1 MTVAPPKTRKL
12 PLAVMFRLGL
22 YQACLGMMSVLT
34 LGILNRVLID
44 ELKIPALIA
53 AGAIAMHQF
62 VAPVRVWFGQL
73 SDRQPLFGLHRSG
86 YIGLGAVGFC
96 AIAILASQ
104 TIWPLGT
111 AAAGGFTGA
120 AWGWAALL
128 AGLFACYGIALS
140 SSSTPFAALL
150 VDISDEEE
158 RAPLVSIVWSM
169 LTVGIV
175 VGAILSSTVLGSA
188 CKATATSGDIQ
199 SGLSRLFLLAGGGAL
214 ATILLATWGVERRWS
229 RFTERSTPQ
238 SREDQIGIRQAWATL
253 SASPQTLLFFAALAT
268 FTISLFLQEA
278 VLEPFGGEVFGMS
291 ICETTRLN
299 AIWGMG
305 TLVGIASTGF
315 LVVPR
320 LGKRRTALLG
330 CGLSALSFVG
340 IALSGFVGNA
350 VLFKGLL
357 GVFGV
362 AAGIGTNGAL
372 CLMLDLTLA
381 ETAGTFLGAWGLAQ
395 ALSRAVATVSGGA
408 VLDLGKI
415 LLEPRFG
422 LAAAYSSVFLLE
434 AVGMV
439 VAIAL
444 LRRVDIRAFR
454 QDTRTRLSDVLSAEL
469 D

>member
-1 MTVAPPKTRKL
+1 MTVAPSKTRKL
-12 PLAVMFRLGL
+12 PLVVMFRLGL

-73 SDRQPLFGLHRSG
+73 SDRRPLFGLHRSG
-86 YIGLGAVGFC
+86 YIGFGAAGFC
-96 AIAILASQ
+96 TIAILASQ
-104 TIWPLGT
+104 AIWPLGG
-111 AAAGGFTGA
+111 AAADGFTGA

-175 VGAILSSTVLGSA
+175 VGAILSSSVLGSA
-188 CKATATSGDIQ
+188 CKATATSSDIQ

-214 ATILLATWGVERRWS
+214 TTILLATWGVERRWS
-229 RFTERSTPQ
+229 RYAERTTPQ

-253 SASPQTLLFFAALAT
+253 SASPQTLLFFGALAT

-278 VLEPFGGEVFGMS
+278 VLEPFGGQVFGMS

-330 CGLSALSFVG
+330 CGLSALSFLG
-340 IALSGFVGNA
+340 IALSGFIGNA

-408 VLDLGKI
+408 VLDLGKW

-434 AVGMV
+434 ALGMV
-439 VAIAL
+439 AAIAL